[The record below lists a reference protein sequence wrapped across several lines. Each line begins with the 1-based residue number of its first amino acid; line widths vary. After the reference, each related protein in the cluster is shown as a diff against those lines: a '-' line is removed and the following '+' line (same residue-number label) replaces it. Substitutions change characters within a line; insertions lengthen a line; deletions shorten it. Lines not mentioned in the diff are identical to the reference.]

1 MSTRPAH
8 LSARLFAE
16 SLAIVGLTIAALGTL
31 WPGVAPLP
39 QLAPG
44 LSALLVVLLAAPAL
58 YWRSM
63 QAVRA
68 ASLPSP
74 ARATP
79 VAVPIERLDR
89 RRLRAILTTAAAHL
103 CGVALTAFAGW
114 YVHAQVA
121 KDAQLR
127 FEQLV
132 ERLDVELHRRFADP
146 VHGLRGL
153 GAHTVLS
160 GSMTG
165 AQLRAYGEARDFVR
179 EFPAVQGIGLAERQ
193 GPGGVQGAAAGQRY
207 VVRSI
212 EPEAANR
219 GLLGLDLASDPVRR
233 AALERSVDSG
243 EPALLDHGEAGGQA
257 PLAADFLLVLP
268 MYRDRAAS
276 TPEARRAALMG
287 LALARL
293 RTDELLRGIA
303 AALDDAVE
311 FELHPGDGQAATPVD
326 EASAAADVEE
336 DGDAAAAA
344 AVALR
349 RQAVRT
355 LTIAGRTFT
364 LQVRSTPAFEASLP
378 RGPLAA
384 VVLGGALLSM
394 LLALVVWALASAR
407 VRAQTFAEQM
417 TADLERLAQVVKHTD
432 NAVLITDPALRI
444 TWVNE
449 GFTRVTG
456 YLPQEAR
463 GRTPGE
469 LLGSGKA
476 DPEVL
481 QRLADSA
488 ARAEPCR
495 VEILN
500 RAKDGREY
508 WIDTE
513 VQPLFGA
520 DGELTGFMEI
530 GRDITEQRRAG
541 ERLRSALRENSAL
554 MAMIDQ
560 HALVSVCD
568 GDGRITHVNDAFCR
582 VTGYAREEL
591 IGRSHRF
598 VDGGVEPRSFWE
610 PVWAAATAGRAW
622 RGEVRNLAKDGSMYW
637 VDTTIAPMLD
647 AEGRPERFIT
657 IRGDIT
663 VSKQAAAEL
672 ALERE
677 RLQQANGLLQAI
689 LDNLPCG
696 LSVFDARMNLLVST
710 PQFRALLDLPDALFE
725 NPPVSFERLARFNAE
740 RGEYGPGEVDE
751 LVGRI
756 IERARQ
762 PVAHSFERQRGKL
775 TLEVRGKPLPGGGLV
790 TTYTDVTQR
799 KHFEALLRGAI
810 DAVDEAFV
818 LFDADDRLVFCNDKY
833 RQIYA
838 ASADLLVPGNTFE
851 HIVRTGAER
860 GQYAEAV
867 GRVEEWVAER
877 LEAHR
882 RSDQSLVQRLDNG
895 RWLRVVERRMADG
908 HSVGFR
914 IDITDLMNANA
925 AAEAASQAKS
935 RFVANMSHEIR
946 TPMNAV
952 LGMLTLLR
960 RTELDPRQLD
970 YADKAE
976 RAARALLS
984 LLNDILDF
992 SKVEAGKLE
1001 LDPRAF
1007 SPDQLLRDLSVVL
1020 AANLGSKPVEVL
1032 FDLDPD
1038 LPSMLVGD
1046 DLRLR
1051 QVLVN
1056 LAGNAIKF
1064 TERGEVIVSLRQQS
1078 RRGSLVR
1085 LEVAVSDTG
1094 IGIAPEHQ
1102 QHLFSAFS
1110 QAETSTTRRFGGTG
1124 LGLAICHRLVGVM
1137 GGEVRLESEPGRG
1150 SRFSFEIELRM
1161 AEAAPPVATQ
1171 PLRALVVDDNPVARQ
1186 LLSAMASSLGW
1197 VVDAVDGGA
1206 RAVERVDAAHRAGS
1220 DYDAIL
1226 LDWQMPGLD
1235 GWQTSRL
1242 IRERLRPDQPAP
1254 VLMMVT
1260 ALGREKLAQRPA
1272 EEQAL
1277 LDGFLVKPVTPS
1289 MLREAV
1295 AAARTNGGPAP
1306 ITSVATASRLAG
1318 MRLLVVEDNL
1328 TNQQVAKELLADE
1341 GAIVHLAADGAQGVA
1356 AVAAADPPYDA
1367 VLMDVQMPVM
1377 DGYGAAAAIRQRL
1390 GLTRLPIIA
1399 MTANTMP
1406 GDREAS
1412 LAAGMNDHVGKPFD
1426 LDDLVG
1432 ALLQHVRQQQPPP
1445 AQAAAVCTALPE
1457 AVLARAE
1464 GFGIGL
1470 KAAVDRLAG
1479 KTGVW
1484 IRSARSFVQ
1493 EMPRHL
1499 EALELHLRGGQLDDA
1514 ARLMHTIKGAAAMLG
1529 ADALAAWATGAEAR
1543 LHLGAASD
1551 VAALPGEMS
1560 RELACS
1566 QAGLQQLASLL
1577 DGTGGSSVPR
1587 DAGALAAALAAL
1599 APLLSQADMA
1609 ATDLF
1614 AELQAAHDPAWG
1626 AELQP
1631 LADAMAALDFD
1642 AALAAAEALS
1652 AALGGG
1658 PPRP

>member
-179 EFPAVQGIGLAERQ
+179 EFPAVQGIGLAERL
-193 GPGGVQGAAAGQRY
+193 GPTGVQGSALAQRF
-207 VVRSI
+207 VVQSV

-336 DGDAAAAA
+336 DGDAAA

-1137 GGEVRLESEPGRG
+1137 GGEPPGRRASG
-1150 SRFSFEIELRM
+1150 AVATAPLRLLPGRWPAPARAWVAVVLVQGADERPQDQAPAVDQDEHQQLQRQRHGHRRHHHHAQRHQDARDDQVDQQERQEHDEADLEGGTQLGQHVGGDQLQQAHVVDGRRPLGLGQLDRQRQVLLTRLLQHVLAQRAAGLVEGRLVRELAVQVGLHRVGVHPLQRRGHREQRQEQRQ
-1161 AEAAPPVATQ
+1161 ADQHGVGRRLRHADRLPQDGQHDDDAQERGEAHQHRRQQRQQRQADDHAQGQRGLGAAALARRQAQIDADALPCGLRREGAARGQHPHRQQAPPAG
-1171 PLRALVVDDNPVARQ
+1171 ALQ
-1186 LLSAMASSLGW
+1186 HH
-1197 VVDAVDGGA
+1197 
-1206 RAVERVDAAHRAGS
+1206 AAHRAPPSGATGRRS
-1220 DYDAIL
+1220 STTGAAC
-1226 LDWQMPGLD
+1226 PATPSN
-1235 GWQTSRL
+1235 TSP
-1242 IRERLRPDQPAP
+1242 PDQ
-1254 VLMMVT
+1254 
-1260 ALGREKLAQRPA
+1260 
-1272 EEQAL
+1272 
-1277 LDGFLVKPVTPS
+1277 
-1289 MLREAV
+1289 
-1295 AAARTNGGPAP
+1295 RT
-1306 ITSVATASRLAG
+1306 T
-1318 MRLLVVEDNL
+1318 
-1328 TNQQVAKELLADE
+1328 
-1341 GAIVHLAADGAQGVA
+1341 
-1356 AVAAADPPYDA
+1356 
-1367 VLMDVQMPVM
+1367 
-1377 DGYGAAAAIRQRL
+1377 
-1390 GLTRLPIIA
+1390 
-1399 MTANTMP
+1399 
-1406 GDREAS
+1406 
-1412 LAAGMNDHVGKPFD
+1412 
-1426 LDDLVG
+1426 
-1432 ALLQHVRQQQPPP
+1432 
-1445 AQAAAVCTALPE
+1445 
-1457 AVLARAE
+1457 
-1464 GFGIGL
+1464 
-1470 KAAVDRLAG
+1470 
-1479 KTGVW
+1479 
-1484 IRSARSFVQ
+1484 
-1493 EMPRHL
+1493 
-1499 EALELHLRGGQLDDA
+1499 
-1514 ARLMHTIKGAAAMLG
+1514 
-1529 ADALAAWATGAEAR
+1529 
-1543 LHLGAASD
+1543 
-1551 VAALPGEMS
+1551 
-1560 RELACS
+1560 
-1566 QAGLQQLASLL
+1566 
-1577 DGTGGSSVPR
+1577 
-1587 DAGALAAALAAL
+1587 
-1599 APLLSQADMA
+1599 
-1609 ATDLF
+1609 
-1614 AELQAAHDPAWG
+1614 
-1626 AELQP
+1626 
-1631 LADAMAALDFD
+1631 
-1642 AALAAAEALS
+1642 
-1652 AALGGG
+1652 
-1658 PPRP
+1658 